1 MSDLLTS
8 DLLVTRIS
16 YGKIKPTYASFD
28 AENLELAK
36 LLIET
41 FEQHVGKPYGDLL
54 SELEGLE
61 EMNYRFIRGLA
72 QLLGRKTVIETA
84 AAVDPSAARE
94 AVFEACGGMAIS
106 ALEREAALEKAAD
119 KFAVSVPE
127 LEEALWADLEEN
139 QVLKSFDSIS
149 PAELLRKYNI
159 SLTQTLLFKA
169 VDMDIRIT
177 GDYQKILWRILK
189 TGLMY
194 TLEDE
199 GETEEEIEKG
209 EEEKAGKG
217 QKKGMEK
224 KIGVGKRTK
233 EGVHLHLDGPAS
245 LFKMSERYG
254 NSFARLFPVLL
265 RSGNWELKAGILHK
279 GYQGKRLLEFALDS
293 SEKAFR
299 PPLPEGPEYPEAK
312 TGSEATA
319 SGTRIGEARAGYETR
334 GGVGIPKED
343 MKIPDEKESITYD
356 SAVEK
361 IFGGLKLGSWE
372 IRREPTVLKAG
383 KYAFVPDFAL
393 ERDGTVV
400 YLEIVGFWTSEYLEK
415 KIGKLKEVRE
425 PVILLI
431 NRKLKCSEKD
441 FPARDVIFYEK
452 KIPVNEVMQIL
463 RRYEAEKRAEDREK
477 VQDSEIPLTGE
488 IISLEAISK
497 EKGIGT
503 DALKDVLSKRLEG
516 SGELKESKESKEP
529 RESKGSEEYL
539 LLENYILHRNLLEKV
554 DRELEKLENSG
565 TYADAVKVFEGF
577 ELDRSLY
584 YPVLEE
590 LGYKVSWVG
599 LSEDDARVRKEKA

>member
-16 YGKIKPTYASFD
+16 YGKIKPTYASYD
-28 AENLELAK
+28 VENLELAK

-72 QLLGRKTVIETA
+72 QLLGRRTVIKTD

-106 ALEREAALEKAAD
+106 ALEREAALEKAAE

-139 QVLKSFDSIS
+139 QVLKSFEPIS

-199 GETEEEIEKG
+199 GETEEEEEEAG

-217 QKKGMEK
+217 RKT
-224 KIGVGKRTK
+224 GVRKRTK

-265 RSGNWELKAGILHK
+265 RSGNWKLKAGILHK

-293 SEKAFR
+293 SEKAFM
-299 PPLPEGPEYPEAK
+299 PPLPAGPEYPEA
-312 TGSEATA
+312 TSGSKSSA
-319 SGTRIGEARAGYETR
+319 SETRIGEARAGYETR
-334 GGVGIPKED
+334 GGVGIPKVD
-343 MKIPDEKESITYD
+343 MEIPDEKESITYD

-372 IRREPTVLKAG
+372 IRREPTVLRAG

-393 ERDGTVV
+393 ERDGTIV

-477 VQDSEIPLTGE
+477 VQDAEIPLTGE
-488 IISLEAISK
+488 IISLETISK

-503 DALKDVLSKRLEG
+503 DALKDVLLKRLEG
-516 SGELKESKESKEP
+516 SGESKEAKESKEP
-529 RESKGSEEYL
+529 RESEGLEEYV
-539 LLENYILHRNLLEKV
+539 LLENYVLHRDLLEKV
-554 DRELEKLENSG
+554 DRELAKLENSG

-599 LSEDDARVRKEKA
+599 LSEDDAKVRKEKA

>member
-16 YGKIKPTYASFD
+16 HGKIKPTYVSFD
-28 AENLELAK
+28 TENLELAK

-94 AVFEACGGMAIS
+94 AVFEACGGMALS
-106 ALEREAALEKAAD
+106 TQERDDALEKAAE

-194 TLEDE
+194 TLEDA
-199 GETEEEIEKG
+199 GETGEEAEEGKKIENGDKTGKG
-209 EEEKAGKG
+209 EKTGKG
-217 QKKGMEK
+217 DKT
-224 KIGVGKRTK
+224 GVEKRTK

-265 RSGNWELKAGILHK
+265 KAGGWELKAGILHK
-279 GYQGKRLLEFALDS
+279 GYQGKRILEFALDS

-299 PPLPEGPEYPEAK
+299 LPVPARPEYPEAK
-312 TGSEATA
+312 TEYSASI
-319 SGTRIGEARAGYETR
+319 SGTRLGETRAGYETETR
-334 GGVGIPKED
+334 IPKVNME
-343 MKIPDEKESITYD
+343 IPDEKESITYD

-477 VQDSEIPLTGE
+477 VQDAEIPLNGE

-516 SGELKESKESKEP
+516 SGESKESGE
-529 RESKGSEEYL
+529 SEEYV
-539 LLENYILHRNLLEKV
+539 LLENYVLLRALLEKV

-565 TYADAVKVFEGF
+565 TYADAVKVFERF

-590 LGYKVSWVG
+590 LGYKVSWAG
-599 LSEDDARVRKEKA
+599 LSEDDAKVRKEKA

>member
-1 MSDLLTS
+1 VSDLLTS

-16 YGKIKPTYASFD
+16 YGKIKPTYTSFD
-28 AENLELAK
+28 TETLELAK

-72 QLLGRKTVIETA
+72 QLLGRRTVIETDA
-84 AAVDPSAARE
+84 SVYPTSARE
-94 AVFEACGGMAIS
+94 AVFEACGGMALS
-106 ALEREAALEKAAD
+106 TQEREAALEKAAG
-119 KFAVSVPE
+119 KFQVSVPE

-139 QVLKSFDSIS
+139 QVLKSFELIS

-194 TLEDE
+194 TLEDGGETGEE
-199 GETEEEIEKG
+199 GEEG
-209 EEEKAGKG
+209 EEKKAGKG
-217 QKKGMEK
+217 KKT
-224 KIGVGKRTK
+224 GVGKRTE

-265 RSGNWELKAGILHK
+265 RSGNWKLKAGILHK
-279 GYQGKRLLEFALDS
+279 GYQGKRILEFALDS

-299 PPLPEGPEYPEAK
+299 MPLPEGPEYPEAK
-312 TGSEATA
+312 TGPGSEYKSPA
-319 SGTRIGEARAGYETR
+319 SISGDQLGEARAGYETQA
-334 GGVGIPKED
+334 GID
-343 MKIPDEKESITYD
+343 MPEEGLEAPEKESITYD

-400 YLEIVGFWTSEYLEK
+400 YLEIVGFWTSEYLKK
-415 KIGKLKEVRE
+415 KIEKLEEVKEQ
-425 PVILLI
+425 VILLI

-441 FPARDVIFYEK
+441 FPAQDVIFYEK

-463 RRYEAEKRAEDREK
+463 RRYEDEKRAEDREK
-477 VQDSEIPLTGE
+477 VQDAEIPLTGE
-488 IISLEAISK
+488 IINLEAISK

-503 DALKDVLSKRLEG
+503 DALKDVLSKRLEEA
-516 SGELKESKESKEP
+516 GE
-529 RESKGSEEYL
+529 SEEYV
-539 LLENYILHRNLLEKV
+539 LLENYVLHRDLLEKV
-554 DRELEKLENSG
+554 DGELEKLENSG

-599 LSEDDARVRKEKA
+599 LSEDDAKVRKEKA

>member
-1 MSDLLTS
+1 MNKLLTS
-8 DLLVTRIS
+8 DLLVTHIS

-28 AENLELAK
+28 TETLELAK

-72 QLLGRKTVIETA
+72 QLLGRRTVIETD
-84 AAVDPSAARE
+84 AAVDPTSARE
-94 AVFEACGGMAIS
+94 AVFEACGGMALS
-106 ALEREAALEKAAD
+106 TQEREAALEKAAE
-119 KFAVSVPE
+119 KFQVSAPE

-139 QVLKSFDSIS
+139 QVLKSFEPIS

-177 GDYQKILWRILK
+177 GNYQNILWRILK

-199 GETEEEIEKG
+199 RETG
-209 EEEKAGKG
+209 EEVEEGEEKKAGKG
-217 QKKGMEK
+217 KKTGSGK
-224 KIGVGKRTK
+224 KTK

-279 GYQGKRLLEFALDS
+279 GYQGKRILEFALDS
-293 SEKAFR
+293 SEKAFM
-299 PPLPEGPEYPEAK
+299 LPVAAEPEYPETK
-312 TGSEATA
+312 TGFEASA
-319 SGTRIGEARAGYETR
+319 SGTLLGEARAGYETEE
-334 GGVGIPKED
+334 GIPEEG
-343 MKIPDEKESITYD
+343 METPEKECITYD

-400 YLEIVGFWTSEYLEK
+400 YLEIVGFWTSEYLKK
-415 KIGKLKEVRE
+415 KIEKLKEVRE

-452 KIPVNEVMQIL
+452 KIPVNEVMQVL

-477 VQDSEIPLTGE
+477 VQDSEIQLTGE
-488 IISLEAISK
+488 IINLEAISK

-503 DALKDVLSKRLEG
+503 DALKDVLSKRLEV
-516 SGELKESKESKEP
+516 SGELKESEESKEP
-529 RESKGSEEYL
+529 RELEGSEEYV
-539 LLENYILHRNLLEKV
+539 LLENYVLHRNLLGKI
-554 DRELEKLENSG
+554 DRELEKLGNSG

-577 ELDRSLY
+577 GLDRSLY

-599 LSEDDARVRKEKA
+599 LSEDDARVRKEKT

>member
-106 ALEREAALEKAAD
+106 ALEREAALEKAAK

-139 QVLKSFDSIS
+139 QVLKSFESIS

-199 GETEEEIEKG
+199 GETGKEVEEGEKTG
-209 EEEKAGKG
+209 TGKKAGKEN
-217 QKKGMEK
+217 KT
-224 KIGVGKRTK
+224 GVGKKTK

-265 RSGNWELKAGILHK
+265 KSGNWELKAGILHK

-299 PPLPEGPEYPEAK
+299 PPVAAGPEYPEAK
-312 TGSEATA
+312 AGFEAGTP
-319 SGTRIGEARAGYETR
+319 GTRLGETRAGYETR

-539 LLENYILHRNLLEKV
+539 LLENYILHRNLLKKV

-577 ELDRSLY
+577 GLDRSLY

>member
-1 MSDLLTS
+1 MNNLLTS

-28 AENLELAK
+28 SENFELAK

-72 QLLGRKTVIETA
+72 QLLGRRTVIETD
-84 AAVDPSAARE
+84 AAVDPTFARE
-94 AVFEACGGMAIS
+94 AVFEACGGMALS
-106 ALEREAALEKAAD
+106 TLEREAALEKAAE
-119 KFAVSVPE
+119 KFKVSVPE

-139 QVLKSFDSIS
+139 QVLKSFEPIS

-199 GETEEEIEKG
+199 GETEE
-209 EEEKAGKG
+209 
-217 QKKGMEK
+217 Q
-224 KIGVGKRTK
+224 K

-293 SEKAFR
+293 SEKAFK
-299 PPLPEGPEYPEAK
+299 PPLPKGPEYPETK
-312 TGSEATA
+312 TGPESEYESSA
-319 SGTRIGEARAGYETR
+319 SETRIGEARAGYETR
-334 GGVGIPKED
+334 TVIGMPKKGMET
-343 MKIPDEKESITYD
+343 PEKESIIYD

-400 YLEIVGFWTSEYLEK
+400 YLEIVGFWTSEYLKK

-441 FPARDVIFYEK
+441 FPAQDVIFYEK

-463 RRYEAEKRAEDREK
+463 RRYEAEKRAEDRAK

-516 SGELKESKESKEP
+516 SE
-529 RESKGSEEYL
+529 ESKGSEEPKESEISEESEKSEEYV
-539 LLENYILHRNLLEKV
+539 LLENYVLHRNLLEKV

-577 ELDRSLY
+577 GLDRSLY

-599 LSEDDARVRKEKA
+599 LSEDDAKVRKEKT

>member
-28 AENLELAK
+28 PENLELAK

-61 EMNYRFIRGLA
+61 EMNYHFIRGLA
-72 QLLGRKTVIETA
+72 QLLGRRTVIKTD
-84 AAVDPSAARE
+84 AAVDPTAARE
-94 AVFEACGGMAIS
+94 AVFEACGGMALSIP
-106 ALEREAALEKAAD
+106 ERNTALEKAAE
-119 KFAVSVPE
+119 KFQVTVPE

-139 QVLKSFDSIS
+139 QVLKSFEPIS

-199 GETEEEIEKG
+199 GETEEEEAG

-217 QKKGMEK
+217 MKT
-224 KIGVGKRTK
+224 GVRKRAK

-265 RSGNWELKAGILHK
+265 KSGNWKLRAGILHK

-293 SEKAFR
+293 SEKAFM
-299 PPLPEGPEYPEAK
+299 PPLPAGPEYPEA
-312 TGSEATA
+312 TSGSKSSA
-319 SGTRIGEARAGYETR
+319 SETRIGEARAGYETR

-343 MKIPDEKESITYD
+343 TGTPEKENITYD

-372 IRREPTVLKAG
+372 IRREPTVLRAG

-400 YLEIVGFWTSEYLEK
+400 YLEIVGFWTSEYLKK
-415 KIGKLKEVRE
+415 KIEKLKEVRE

-452 KIPVNEVMQIL
+452 KIPVNEVMQVL

-503 DALKDVLSKRLEG
+503 DALKDVISKRLEG
-516 SGELKESKESKEP
+516 SGESKEAKKSKEP
-529 RESKGSEEYL
+529 RESEGLEEYV
-539 LLENYILHRNLLEKV
+539 LLENYVLHRDLIEKV
-554 DRELEKLENSG
+554 DRELEKLKNSG

-577 ELDRSLY
+577 GLDRSLY

-599 LSEDDARVRKEKA
+599 LSEDDARVRKEKT